1 MRVLHVTPSFYP
13 ARHCISS
20 GFGLCS
26 ALAKIPDVE
35 IRVLTTDSDGPNKGR
50 RIEVENFATRF
61 SEGFEVFYC
70 HRVFGNDVSP
80 SMLLRLWSMIR
91 WADVVHLSAVYSAP
105 TIPTLLLCKIMGKPV
120 VWSPR
125 GALQRWSGST
135 RRAVKGLW
143 EDICNGLCDSERV
156 LMHFTSDDEKEESLA
171 RITNATAFVVPNG
184 VDVSE
189 VVNAK
194 TSGTRDRLQLL
205 YLGRLHPIKGIENL
219 LRAVACCPSTVHLS
233 ICGDGPESYRQSLE
247 RLVAELKL
255 DAQVKFHGFVNG
267 EAKERTFRE
276 ADLCVVPSFKEA
288 FCVVVAEALS
298 RGVPVIVS
306 SGTPWKRVATMG
318 CGLFVDNDVATL
330 TKAIRSVG
338 DMPLG
343 EMGQRGCEWMK
354 REYSWQIVAMQMHEQ
369 YRSIIEANSVVKL
382 SENQDRQAA

>member
-1 MRVLHVTPSFYP
+1 MRVLHVTPSFFP

-20 GFGLCS
+20 GYGLCS

-35 IRVLTTDSDGPNKGR
+35 VKVVTTDSDGPGKGR
-50 RIEVENFATRF
+50 RIEVKDFPTQF

-70 HRVFGNDVSP
+70 HRVFGKDVSP
-80 SMLLRLWSMIR
+80 SMWFRLWSMIR

-105 TIPTLLLCKIMGKPV
+105 TIPTLLLCKLMGKPV

-135 RRAVKGLW
+135 RTAVKRLW
-143 EDICNGLCDSERV
+143 EDICNGLCDSERI
-156 LMHFTSDDEKEESLA
+156 LMHFTSDDEREESLT
-171 RITNATAFVVPNG
+171 RITKATAFVVPNG
-184 VDVSE
+184 VDVPG
-189 VVNAK
+189 VVTAK
-194 TSGTRDRLQLL
+194 ASRTRDGLQLL

-219 LRAVACCPSTVHLS
+219 LKAVACCPSTVHLS
-233 ICGDGPESYRQSLE
+233 ICGDGLESYRQSIE

-255 DAQVKFHGFVNG
+255 DTQVMFHGFVSG
-267 EAKERTFRE
+267 EAKERSFRE

-288 FCVVVAEALS
+288 FCVVVAEALA

-330 TKAIRSVG
+330 TQAITSAAG
-338 DMPLG
+338 MPLG
-343 EMGQRGCEWMK
+343 EMGQRGREWME
-354 REYSWQIVAMQMHEQ
+354 REYSWQIVAGQMYDQ
-369 YRSIIEANSVVKL
+369 YRSILEASSVVKL
-382 SENQDRQAA
+382 SENRGRQAA